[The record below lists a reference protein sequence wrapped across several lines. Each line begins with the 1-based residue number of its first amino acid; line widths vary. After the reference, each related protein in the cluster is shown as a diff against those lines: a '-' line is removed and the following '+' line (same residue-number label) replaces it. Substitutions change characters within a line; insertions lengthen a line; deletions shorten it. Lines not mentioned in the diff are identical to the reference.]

1 MSEFERLQLEAM
13 LKEIHE
19 NNAER
24 FNVRI
29 GALSLFRE
37 ELNLSARFLE
47 EVVEWFED
55 VGELTEDDMEE
66 HGCGFIERV
75 MDPLA

>member
-1 MSEFERLQLEAM
+1 MSDFERRQIEAM
-13 LKEIHE
+13 LQEIHD
-19 NNAER
+19 NNAES

-29 GALSLFRE
+29 GALSLFRK

-47 EVVEWFED
+47 EIVDWFEEAGG
-55 VGELTEDDMEE
+55 VTEEDMEK